1 MSKKDSTDCIPSAE
15 TRRKRSG
22 VFAFYGHKTRKP
34 LNHAFIQMNG
44 TISTRVFVYGTLKP
58 GGFYHDRFCGPFKFE
73 AVEAYTLGKL
83 FDFPQLGYPGALEDE
98 DSSIKGILLRFYA
111 PEPAVLKKLD
121 FLEGYNPLQA
131 PEKNEYY
138 RKQMP
143 IFETATSSEPK
154 EFAWCYYMDPRTIS
168 TLGGIHIPDGF
179 WSPRN
184 PPV

>member
-1 MSKKDSTDCIPSAE
+1 MSKKDSDNAIPSVA
-15 TRRKRSG
+15 TRRKKSG

-34 LNHAFIQMNG
+34 LNHTFILMKG

-58 GGFYHDRFCGPFKFE
+58 GGFYHDRFCGSFKFE
-73 AVEAYTLGKL
+73 SVEAYTFGKL

-98 DSSIKGILLRFYA
+98 NSRIKGILLRFYNL
-111 PEPAVLKKLD
+111 EPVVLNKLD
-121 FLEGYNPLQA
+121 FLEGYDPNQA

-138 RKQMP
+138 RKQVP
-143 IFETATSSEPK
+143 IFGSSTSSEPTDL
-154 EFAWCYYMDPRTIS
+154 AWCYYMAQRTIS
-168 TLGGIHIPDGF
+168 NLGGIQIPDGF